1 MSMECTICL
10 EQCNK
15 STKKDSTCLF
25 CNSIFCRKCLQEC
38 LLLQESIEIYCP
50 SCKVIWNREFIDTI
64 CTAVFR
70 TGPFKVH
77 REKVLLDSERIRL
90 SDSQEDAIRYQKAK
104 TFMDEYKSMY
114 ETIKS
119 IKLKVT
125 TSISYI
131 TLRSVQRK
139 MQKMRV
145 SMSNKVKIH
154 LEYHK
159 TTHPNNTW
167 ESCIPCQK
175 QYELQKKKDVI
186 IFTKLLSQEQKS
198 SAICDASEDYH
209 KYLKL
214 ERIYSLGFII
224 RYRDQVTSA
233 GYERPFY
240 GETPAEVPVE
250 KRKFIKACPV
260 TDCRGFLSTQWKCGL
275 CSVKVCN
282 KCHDPITKVSHICD
296 EEKVASIALIA
307 TEAKPCPKC
316 SAMISKVSGC
326 FAKDTPI
333 LLWNGSTKM
342 SQDIIV
348 GDILVG
354 DDGTPRTVLNTVTG
368 DDELYKISQLNGTDY
383 IVNSK
388 HTLVLKD
395 KDIIHEIVVDT
406 YISLAESVKTRFRG
420 FKSNSRIESAI
431 SVTPIGKGTYYGW
444 SVDKNKRFILPDFTV
459 ARNCDQM
466 FCTEC
471 KTAFSWRTGK
481 IETGVMHNPH
491 YFQWRLA
498 GGVAP
503 APAGLLPCGMNDREL
518 YDTLRQ
524 RFNQS
529 PPTEESRMYEIIYIR
544 YTRIEHYQHI
554 LQRLRQQIEPQP
566 PALDVRRILRVRYL
580 TKEITEEEWKIAL
593 QKHEKQ
599 LHVTQSRVHLVEMFL
614 AAFRDIMNS
623 ITTAKPE
630 DIITQMNDLLLFTM
644 TQYEA
649 MNKRHHSTTDISS
662 YIPVWLDAMFTP
674 PPVKEKKIRKAT
686 TTTIVEEED

>member
-1 MSMECTICL
+1 
-10 EQCNK
+10 
-15 STKKDSTCLF
+15 
-25 CNSIFCRKCLQEC
+25 
-38 LLLQESIEIYCP
+38 
-50 SCKVIWNREFIDTI
+50 VIWNREFIDTI

-70 TGPFKVH
+70 TGPFKAH

-90 SDSQEDAIRYQKAK
+90 PDSQEDAIRYEKAK

-119 IKLKVT
+119 ITLKVT

-139 MQKMRV
+139 MRKMRV
-145 SMSNKVKIH
+145 SMSNMVKTH
-154 LEYHK
+154 LEYHR

-167 ESCIPCQK
+167 ESCVPCQK
-175 QYELQKKKDVI
+175 QYELQKKKQVI
-186 IFTKLLSQEQKS
+186 AFAKLLSQEQKS

-214 ERIYSLGFII
+214 ERIYSPGVIL

-326 FAKDTPI
+326 
-333 LLWNGSTKM
+333 
-342 SQDIIV
+342 
-348 GDILVG
+348 
-354 DDGTPRTVLNTVTG
+354 
-368 DDELYKISQLNGTDY
+368 
-383 IVNSK
+383 
-388 HTLVLKD
+388 
-395 KDIIHEIVVDT
+395 
-406 YISLAESVKTRFRG
+406 
-420 FKSNSRIESAI
+420 
-431 SVTPIGKGTYYGW
+431 
-444 SVDKNKRFILPDFTV
+444 
-459 ARNCDQM
+459 DQM

-529 PPTEESRMYEIIYIR
+529 PPTEESRMYEIIFMR
-544 YTRIEHYQHI
+544 YTRIEHYQYI
-554 LQRLRQQIEPQP
+554 LQRLRQQIEPQT
-566 PALDVRRILRVRYL
+566 PALDVRRIFRVRYL